1 MNLQT
6 SSILWS
12 PFQAPCLRLQTFLVA
27 HATVIVEL
35 LLNRNVVLRLIWK
48 SNKSST
54 IRHISRASKGIRKRT
69 IIISL
74 NLFHLT
80 IKKMHSKDRVNFRL
94 MQELDPYIC
103 FLQAYDL
110 KTLHGNA
117 NILIVWRKYAYT
129 SYVTLILMSLIA
141 TVLLQGW
148 LCVVTGLEMDKTA
161 TAIGGVISSSQ
172 IFFIYISLARK
183 RELIGKALSH
193 WQQIINTR
201 KLRWR

>member
-1 MNLQT
+1 M
-6 SSILWS
+6 
-12 PFQAPCLRLQTFLVA
+12 
-27 HATVIVEL
+27 
-35 LLNRNVVLRLIWK
+35 WK
-48 SNKSST
+48 SKKS
-54 IRHISRASKGIRKRT
+54 IRHISRTSKGIRKRT

-74 NLFHLT
+74 NLFQRT
-80 IKKMHSKDRVNFRL
+80 IKKMHSKDRVIFRL

-110 KTLHGNA
+110 KNIHGKA
-117 NILIVWRKYAYT
+117 NILNVWRKYAYT

-141 TVLLQGW
+141 TILLEGW

-172 IFFIYISLARK
+172 IFFIYISLASK
-183 RELIGKALSH
+183 RELIGKALSQ

-201 KLRWR
+201 ELRWR